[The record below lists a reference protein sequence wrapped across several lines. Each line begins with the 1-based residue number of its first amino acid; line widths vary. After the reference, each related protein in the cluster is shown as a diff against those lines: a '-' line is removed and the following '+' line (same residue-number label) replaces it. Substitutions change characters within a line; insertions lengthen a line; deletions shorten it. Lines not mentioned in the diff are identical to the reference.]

1 MLLDAIFFLPTLFTY
16 LLILLLICILCF
28 IVIYISHKIYISIY
42 DNLPLP
48 GHSRPTLVRAS
59 NHVMT
64 MRSYFEG
71 SLRSPRS
78 TQASLRSLWIQ
89 NRSQLLDTTAVLR
102 IVVSLEPCY
111 LVSIEF
117 DVSPSRKAMSFL
129 CTCDRDE
136 PVCGAVEPRPSNSL
150 HIVRYFDHLSKIPRL
165 KVMLKCNQRRTEPR
179 RDSQARMTLDEVI
192 QEAKEAQCTDPG
204 AACRAPTARRNIR
217 PSAPAPD

>member
-48 GHSRPTLVRAS
+48 GNSRQAIVRAS

-64 MRSYFEG
+64 MRSFFQG
-71 SLRSPRS
+71 SRIARSN
-78 TQASLRSLWIQ
+78 QGSLRSLWIQ
-89 NRSQLLDTTAVLR
+89 NRSQILDTSTVLR
-102 IVVSLEPCY
+102 IVVTLEPCY

-117 DVSPSRKAMSFL
+117 DVSPSRRAMSFL
-129 CTCDRDE
+129 CTCDREDSA
-136 PVCGAVEPRPSNSL
+136 CCAVEPRPSNSV
-150 HIVRYFDHLSKIPRL
+150 HIIRYFDHLSKVPRL
-165 KVMLKCNQRRTEPR
+165 KVMLKCNQRRTEQR
-179 RDSQARMTLDEVI
+179 RDSQVRMTLDEVI

-204 AACRAPTARRNIR
+204 AACRPPNARRSSR
-217 PSAPAPD
+217 ASAPD

>member
-48 GHSRPTLVRAS
+48 GHSRQALVRAS

-64 MRSYFEG
+64 MRSFFEG
-71 SLRSPRS
+71 SRIARSN
-78 TQASLRSLWIQ
+78 QGSLRSLWIQ
-89 NRSQLLDTTAVLR
+89 NRSQILDTSTVLR
-102 IVVSLEPCY
+102 IVVTLEPCY

-117 DVSPSRKAMSFL
+117 DVSPSRRAMSFL
-129 CTCDRDE
+129 CTCDRDDTA
-136 PVCGAVEPRPSNSL
+136 CCAVEPRPSNSV
-150 HIVRYFDHLSKIPRL
+150 HIIRYFDHLSKVPRL
-165 KVMLKCNQRRTEPR
+165 KVMLKCNQRRTEQR

-204 AACRAPTARRNIR
+204 AACRPPNARRSSR
-217 PSAPAPD
+217 ATAPD